1 MVLPIQGAWIQFLVR
16 ECESHRVRCSFK
28 KKKKRKNWWNLM
40 STGRYRKIKKIQAY
54 FSHFKAAW
62 LEKTWLPF
70 FKKKRKLE
78 EKFKTV

>member
-1 MVLPIQGAWIQFLVR
+1 
-16 ECESHRVRCSFK
+16 
-28 KKKKRKNWWNLM
+28 M

>member
-1 MVLPIQGAWIQFLVR
+1 
-16 ECESHRVRCSFK
+16 
-28 KKKKRKNWWNLM
+28 M

-70 FKKKRKLE
+70 LKKKESWKKSLRQFEFEVWVVSLGAN
-78 EKFKTV
+78 V